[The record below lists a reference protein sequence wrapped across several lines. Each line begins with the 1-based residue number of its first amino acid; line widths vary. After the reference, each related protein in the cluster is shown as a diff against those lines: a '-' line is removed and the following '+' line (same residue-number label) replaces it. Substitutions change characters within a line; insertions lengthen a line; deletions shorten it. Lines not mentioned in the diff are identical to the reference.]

1 MKTTIDINDDLF
13 RRARRVAESRGITL
27 RALFEDGLL
36 RALQAHSEPSR
47 PAFVLHT
54 FGEGG
59 LTAEAEA
66 KGLHRVILD
75 TYTETAPG
83 GSPMA
88 VPMVHD
94 RDRG

>member
-13 RRARRVAESRGITL
+13 RRARRLADSRGITL

-59 LTAEAEA
+59 LTVEAEA

-75 TYTETAPG
+75 TYTET
-83 GSPMA
+83 

>member
-59 LTAEAEA
+59 LTAEA